1 MKLPA
6 KADGGP
12 HQPIA
17 PNQTWQTKFDIIQSA
32 ATLWYHSHPQGWC
45 DFIGQNSAF
54 TGLNA

>member
-17 PNQTWQTKFDIIQSA
+17 PNQTWQTKFDIIQNTSK
-32 ATLWYHSHPQGWC
+32 TLE
-45 DFIGQNSAF
+45 
-54 TGLNA
+54 